1 MNRGWLDDLACPYR
15 PSLHRI
21 EREKILPERMHLPLA
36 LTIAA
41 ALTASGCA
49 PATMRGAMHS
59 VGRPAE
65 ADGFAAARSN
75 PLSAA
80 AHYET
85 AMSFLTSRPTT
96 RGDLEMAL
104 SGFQTAARLAPDL
117 WEPLAGAAIASYQ
130 LGNFREAMN
139 LMGQA
144 IERRGSAGPLAM
156 PFALL
161 AYRAGEP
168 ELARVALAHAD
179 RSASIETDR
188 SSLNFLEAAFSGT
201 SWRPVTVSEPEP
213 AGAQTSDGQGV
224 VIEAYLIRET
234 RQSGG
239 NRGLN
244 LLDGLSVQFGGTLLN
259 YNYDLSGSGEDARTG
274 SMAVTA
280 PAISYSLNLASNT
293 SSRITL
299 EASPLVLAREG
310 HKSKFLEGGSV
321 LIVPLSDDSQPIE
334 RDVGI
339 TLEVTPQRVGAV
351 DVDLDVVLEMSNIT
365 GQSEINAGRGASLLE
380 TDKTHVEVSA
390 RVPYGKAIV
399 VGSADSLSRRSN
411 DRRSVTG
418 VALPGLSTREQ
429 SVGRR
434 DVLVVLSVRSPGGG
448 VSPTRSAAAWSQVLF
463 GTVLPPIALYGCRPS
478 EAPAPNLQKILPNK
492 LN

>member
-1 MNRGWLDDLACPYR
+1 M
-15 PSLHRI
+15 
-21 EREKILPERMHLPLA
+21 
-36 LTIAA
+36 A
-41 ALTASGCA
+41 ALTVSGCA
-49 PATMRGAMHS
+49 PVHMRGAMRA
-59 VGRPAE
+59 VGRPVE
-65 ADGFAAARSN
+65 ADGFAAARRN

-80 AHYET
+80 AHYAT
-85 AMSFLTSRPTT
+85 AMSFLEARPST

-117 WEPLAGAAIASYQ
+117 WEPLAGGAMASYQ
-130 LGNFREAMN
+130 LGNVRDAMN
-139 LMGQA
+139 LMAEA
-144 IERRGSAGPLAM
+144 IERRGTAGPLAV

-168 ELARVALAHAD
+168 ELARAALAQAD
-179 RSASIETDR
+179 RTASHETDR
-188 SSLNFLEAAFSGT
+188 VGLVFLDAAFAGT
-201 SWRPVTVSEPEP
+201 GWRPVP
-213 AGAQTSDGQGV
+213 ARQPALIAATAGTQEGAGQGV

-234 RQSGG
+234 RQSSAD
-239 NRGLN
+239 RGLN

-259 YNYDLSGSGEDARTG
+259 YNYDLSGGSPNTRTG
-274 SMAVTA
+274 NLAITA
-280 PAISYSLNLASNT
+280 PAISYSLNLASST
-293 SSRITL
+293 RSHVTL

-339 TLEVTPQRVGAV
+339 TLEVTPQRVGSA

-365 GQSEINAGRGASLLE
+365 GQSVAAAGRGASLLE

-399 VGSADSLSRRSN
+399 VGSADSLARRSHDN
-411 DRRSVTG
+411 RSVSR
-418 VALPGLSTREQ
+418 VPLPGLSRREL

-434 DVLVVLSVRSPGGG
+434 DVLVVLTVRAPDTASSPL
-448 VSPTRSAAAWSQVLF
+448 RSADAWSQALF
-463 GTVLPPIALYGCRPS
+463 GISLSPIAFYGHRPS
-478 EAPAPNLQKILPNK
+478 ETPSPDFDRVLPAK